1 MTHLAAKLATLRVT
15 LATLQA
21 LAHPILGLDETD
33 DAERIGHLLTLLTD
47 ELERHLDALR
57 QDSARPQPP
66 VRPRPAGDGLDLD
79 SLPF

>member
-1 MTHLAAKLATLRVT
+1 MRHLSRRLATLRVT

-21 LAHPILGLDETD
+21 LAHPILELDEVD

-57 QDSARPQPP
+57 QDSAPPQPP
-66 VRPRPAGDGLDLD
+66 FRPHPAGDGGLD